1 MGYERFFYHIF
12 KFFLVFNPFFLDP
25 DPYIFLLDPDSYQ
38 SSSWIRIRNE
48 FLSHP
53 GSGSVPVSKGY
64 GSATLLASLIVIF
77 SAILSPVLGCTSLF

>member
-38 SSSWIRIRNE
+38 SSSWIQIRIKVR
-48 FLSHP
+48 P
-53 GSGSVPVSKGY
+53 GSGSV
-64 GSATLLASLIVIF
+64 TNF
-77 SAILSPVLGCTSLF
+77 CHILDPDPYRYQKDTDPPHCLPA